1 MQPSAAEPDVELV
14 VLGSGNLGLVYVPGP
29 ERLTLEDLDARWPDL
44 VPGLAGHPG
53 IGFVAALGKDGP
65 VAIGAEGRHHLA
77 TGVIQGIDPMV
88 PFGAHAAAMLLSAA
102 LMKEAPDLYVNS
114 SVDPDT
120 LDVAAFEPLVGCHG
134 GLGGWQDRGFVVAP
148 PDLLQPTVPIVGGEQ
163 LHGHLV
169 DILES
174 LGHRAELVR
183 STT

>member
-1 MQPSAAEPDVELV
+1 M
-14 VLGSGNLGLVYVPGP
+14 LGSGNLGLVYVPGP
-29 ERLTLEDLDARWPDL
+29 ERLTLEDLEARWPEL

-53 IGFVAALGKDGP
+53 IGFVAALGNDGP
-65 VAIGAEGRHHLA
+65 VAIGARAAPPRDRSRRGSRPA
-77 TGVIQGIDPMV
+77 DPV
-88 PFGAHAAAMLLSAA
+88 RAHAAAMLLSAT

-148 PDLLQPTVPIVGGEQ
+148 PDLLQPTSTIVGGEQ
-163 LHGHLV
+163 LHRHLV

-174 LGHRAELVR
+174 LGHRADLVR
-183 STT
+183 STP